1 METLGHGSYGE
12 VKKIQLKST
21 KEYRAMKIIS
31 KEDVGLQYAGALEQK
46 SRFSSIFTTLIYK
59 VVMHA

>member
-31 KEDVGLQYAGALEQK
+31 KEDVGLQYAGALISEIDILK
-46 SRFSSIFTTLIYK
+46 
-59 VVMHA
+59 